1 MSLLEDWRKYA
12 EDGQQAKGVKFWKQ
26 YFDQETQFYRQLLTG
41 GDQPGT
47 LSQCA
52 QRFGVEPIIMMGF
65 LDGANDSLK
74 TPNDLESLEA
84 DSPISLDYDR
94 ELLYKN
100 MVEAKAD
107 WLYNLPEWDPLLT
120 QERRKELYKEQKS
133 SKTVV
138 KGEKIGRNDPC
149 PCGSGEKYKK
159 CCGRD
164 A

>member
-12 EDGQQAKGVKFWKQ
+12 EDGQQAQGVKFWKQ

-107 WLYNLPEWDPLLT
+107 WLYNLPMWDNILT
-120 QERRKELYKEQKS
+120 DEKRKELYKAQKAS
-133 SKTVV
+133 GTIRK
-138 KGEKIGRNDPC
+138 EKKVFPNDPC
-149 PCGSGEKYKK
+149 PCGSGKKYKK
-159 CCGRD
+159 CCGRGE
-164 A
+164 